1 MVKRKKKKVIVE
13 ALTIKLNNKVRRSL
27 SDEETLE
34 HMLHFCRDILFAR
47 KFIIITHTHTH
58 TPLLCFIVLK
68 TQIKIRPQP
77 LVNDVSV
84 VCV

>member
-27 SDEETLE
+27 RDEETLE

-47 KFIIITHTHTH
+47 KFIIITHTHTVW
-58 TPLLCFIVLK
+58 TPSAVVFNVAH
-68 TQIKIRPQP
+68 
-77 LVNDVSV
+77 VNAHQLFSSE
-84 VCV
+84 